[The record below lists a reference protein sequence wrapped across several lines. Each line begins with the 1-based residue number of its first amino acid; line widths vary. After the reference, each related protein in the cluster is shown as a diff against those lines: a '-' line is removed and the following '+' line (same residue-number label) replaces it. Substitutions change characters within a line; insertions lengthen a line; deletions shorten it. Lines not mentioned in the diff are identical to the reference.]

1 MESKGFN
8 LYHIHNHFFTPSL
21 FVVLYQ
27 RAGEGLLLIMEEQYL
42 NIRFSL
48 LFNANLTS
56 DEKLIL
62 AEMVSLNN
70 LQNGC
75 FASDNHFAKI
85 INKSR
90 QSVNGIIK
98 KLERKGLISINV
110 TKGIGKRTNL
120 VHNFWELVVSPVEIE
135 TPIESIQELGVVEIS
150 DNTCRDSLDIGV
162 ENVET
167 TCRETDTTNTSTITD
182 LLLQEELQ
190 YTGASVD
197 STIENIDN
205 QYQDACLKLIEL
217 ITTDPAQITNPF
229 VKQFQDCFAG
239 LYLFFGHNFIDDCHI
254 FKSNSELYEI
264 YSSSKFYE
272 VRQDLQFV
280 RDNMDRFLRQQNWI

>member
-1 MESKGFN
+1 MKG
-8 LYHIHNHFFTPSL
+8 
-21 FVVLYQ
+21 
-27 RAGEGLLLIMEEQYL
+27 QYL
-42 NIRFSL
+42 NIHYRILKNPNF
-48 LFNANLTS
+48 TS

-62 AEMVSLNN
+62 AEIVALDK
-70 LQNGC
+70 LKNGC
-75 FASDNHFAKI
+75 TAGDEHFTEI

-90 QSVNGIIK
+90 QTVNGIMK
-98 KLERKGLISINV
+98 KFEREGLIV
-110 TKGIGKRTNL
+110 LAVKKGVGKKTKLASNFEELLNKGVENQTNI
-120 VHNFWELVVSPVEIE
+120 ELVKAPV
-135 TPIESIQELGVVEIS
+135 PVEIS
-150 DNTCRDSLDIGV
+150 DNTCRDSFELGV
-162 ENVET
+162 ENVDT

-182 LLLQEELQ
+182 ILLQEELQ
-190 YTGASVD
+190 YAGATVD

-239 LYLFFGHNFIDDCHI
+239 LYLFFGHNFIDNCHI
-254 FKSNSELYEI
+254 FKSNYKLYEI
-264 YSSSKFYE
+264 YGSSNFFE